1 MCYRGSKIADNYDLR
16 GLMALDGITLGLIK
30 NELKS
35 YIIGAKVEK
44 IHQPSK
50 NELVFILR
58 TRNGAYRL
66 YSSCDGQSP
75 RVHLTRY
82 SLENPKTPPMLCM
95 LFRKRLVG
103 ANLVDIRQIKNDRI
117 LIFDFDGTTEIGDK
131 TQFHL
136 VCEIMGQRSN
146 IILCDC
152 DYKILD
158 AVKRIDENKSQI
170 REILPGLRYE
180 FPPLQEKCDIINDAT
195 SLIVDSILSKSE
207 KMLSKGIL
215 DVVEGFS
222 PIVCREIAYRTVFG
236 DKQIGLLSEIELERL
251 TNELEIIKT
260 EITEK
265 STPQMLA
272 NSEKTPFDFS
282 FTNIRQYGKTL
293 EKKEYETYSELL
305 DDFYFERDKANRI
318 KRRAADLFKLLGS
331 AVERTARKI
340 NNRKAELEKS
350 ENREQ
355 LRVFA
360 ELITANQYRLT
371 EKSSSYSVENYYD
384 NNNLIDI
391 PVNPALTA
399 QQNAQRYFK
408 EYKKAANAEK
418 LLHSLIEEGEQELI
432 YLDTVIDN
440 LSRADTD
447 REISEIREE
456 LENGGYVKSKKSG
469 KQKKEKPLPPL
480 EFTSSDGFKIL
491 VGRNNVQNDI
501 LTLKTAKNYD
511 MWLHVQKQAGS
522 HTIIIADNKE
532 ITETAI
538 CEAACIAA
546 YHSKSKDSSS
556 VAVDYTIVKNIK
568 KPVGAKPGK
577 VIYNTYNT
585 VYVTPEKSLIE
596 KLLIK

>member
-1 MCYRGSKIADNYDLR
+1 
-16 GLMALDGITLGLIK
+16 MALDGITLGLIK
-30 NELKS
+30 NELKG

-58 TRNGAYRL
+58 TRNGVYRL

-103 ANLVDIRQIKNDRI
+103 ANLIDIRQIKNDRI

-131 TQFHL
+131 TQYHL
-136 VCEIMGQRSN
+136 VFEILGQRSN
-146 IILCDC
+146 IILCDYN
-152 DYKILD
+152 YKILD
-158 AVKRIDENKSQI
+158 AVKRVDENKSQI

-180 FPPLQEKCDIINDAT
+180 FPPMQEKCDIINDDV
-195 SLIVDSILSKSE
+195 SVIVNGILGKSE
-207 KMLSKGIL
+207 KILSKGIL
-215 DVVEGFS
+215 DVIEGFS

-236 DKQIGLLSEIELERL
+236 DKQIGLLSEIEIERL
-251 TNELEIIKT
+251 ANELQIIKEEIIG
-260 EITEK
+260 K
-265 STPQMLA
+265 STPQMLTNIENA
-272 NSEKTPFDFS
+272 PFDFS

-305 DDFYFERDKANRI
+305 DDFYFECDKANRI
-318 KRRAADLFKLLGS
+318 KRRASDLFKLLNS
-331 AVERTARKI
+331 AVERTSRKI

-355 LRVFA
+355 LRIFA

-371 EKSSSYSVENYYD
+371 EKASLYSVENYYND
-384 NNNLIDI
+384 NKIIDI

-399 QQNAQRYFK
+399 QQNAQKYFK
-408 EYKKAANAEK
+408 EYKKAANAER
-418 LLHSLIEEGEQELI
+418 LLHTLIEDGEQELI

-447 REISEIREE
+447 REISEIRDE
-456 LENGGYVKSKKSG
+456 LENGGYIKSKKGS
-469 KQKKEKPLPPL
+469 KQKKEKPLSPI
-480 EFTSSDGFKIL
+480 EFLSSDGFKIL
-491 VGRNNVQNDI
+491 VGRNNIQNDI

-522 HTIIIADNKE
+522 HTIIVADNKE

-538 CEAACIAA
+538 YEAASIAA

-556 VAVDYTIVKNIK
+556 VAVDYTIIKNIK

-585 VYVTPEKSLIE
+585 VYVTPQKELIE
-596 KLLIK
+596 KLMVK

>member
-1 MCYRGSKIADNYDLR
+1 
-16 GLMALDGITLGLIK
+16 MALDGITLGLIK
-30 NELKS
+30 NELKD
-35 YIIGAKVEK
+35 YIIGSKVEK

-58 TRNGAYRL
+58 TRNGSYRL
-66 YSSCDGQSP
+66 YFSCDGQSP

-82 SLENPKTPPMLCM
+82 TLENPKTPPMLCM

-103 ANLVDIRQIKNDRI
+103 ANLVGIRQIKNDRI
-117 LIFDFDGTTEIGDK
+117 LIFDFDGTTEIGDR
-131 TQFHL
+131 TQYYII
-136 VCEIMGQRSN
+136 CEIMGQRSN

-158 AVKRIDENKSQI
+158 AVKRVDETKSQV

-180 FPPLQEKCDIINDAT
+180 FPPMQEKCDIINDDTAV
-195 SLIVDSILSKSE
+195 IVGSILNKGE
-207 KMLSKGIL
+207 KLLSKGIL

-236 DKQIGLLSEIELERL
+236 DKQIGLLSQFEVERL
-251 TNELEIIKT
+251 TSEIEIIKN
-260 EITEK
+260 EISQK
-265 STPQMLA
+265 STPQMLINNE
-272 NSEKTPFDFS
+272 NSPFDFS

-305 DDFYFERDKANRI
+305 DDFYFERDKVNRI
-318 KRRAADLFKLLGS
+318 KRRAADLFKLVGS

-340 NNRKAELEKS
+340 NIRKSELQKS
-350 ENREQ
+350 ENREE
-355 LRVFA
+355 LRIFA

-371 EKSSSYSVENYYD
+371 EKSSVYTVENYYND
-384 NNNLIDI
+384 NQLVEI
-391 PVNPALTA
+391 PVNPALSA
-399 QQNAQRYFK
+399 QQNAQRYYK
-408 EYKKAANAEK
+408 EYRKATNAEK
-418 LLHSLIEEGEQELI
+418 LLHSLIDEGEQELT
-432 YLDTVIDN
+432 YLDTVMDN
-440 LSRADTD
+440 LSRADSD

-456 LENGGYVKSKKSG
+456 LEMGGYIKSKKGG

-480 EFTSSDGFKIL
+480 EFMSSDGFRIL

-522 HTIIIADNKE
+522 HTIIVADNKE

-538 CEAACIAA
+538 YEAACIAA

-556 VAVDYTIVKNIK
+556 VAVDYTIIKNIK
-568 KPVGAKPGK
+568 KPAGAKPGK

-585 VYVTPEKSLIE
+585 LYVTPQKDLVE
-596 KLLIK
+596 KLIKA